1 MPKVMLPP
9 GCYGLE
15 MGDGTRIDRRRNAEY
30 AEVTDKQASAIRR
43 NWAGQSGVLVVDD
56 THHIGTRNGRWCT
69 NCKPTRVWNAW
80 NISCPK
86 CGAAT
91 VLEEQQ

>member
-1 MPKVMLPP
+1 MPRVQLPP

-15 MGDGTRIDRRRNAEY
+15 MQDGTKYNRHRDGSIQVSDRHA
-30 AEVTDKQASAIRR
+30 DAIRR
-43 NWAGQSGVLVVDD
+43 NWAGQTGVVVADEPH
-56 THHIGTRNGRWCT
+56 TIGTRHGRWCT
-69 NCKPTRVWNAW
+69 NCQPTRVWNAW
-80 NISCPK
+80 NKTCPK